1 MTYVVRRVGIAI
13 GSVMIAWLAASLV
26 VGVLLGPDVVQR
38 PGMAMITLVLGGL
51 IYRDIVRREGPDL
64 GRRHHALERDDP
76 DQPTVPKVA
85 RPAGR

>member
-13 GSVMIAWLAASLV
+13 GSIMIAWLAASL

-51 IYRDIVRREGPDL
+51 IYRDIVRREGRGPAHEAP
-64 GRRHHALERDDP
+64 R
-76 DQPTVPKVA
+76 A
-85 RPAGR
+85 RA